1 MPRLGIVVLVL
12 AMGALIGAC
21 GGPSTS
27 QPAGSTQ
34 AAASS
39 SSAAVA
45 GSQPASGVC
54 RAFLINGP
62 IDLGRQVIAAE
73 SSGADTV
80 ELSSDMLIAFEDVA
94 SDLPSSGQDVE
105 DFQALAATVSAGEPW
120 EGAMTQF
127 IETYAEACGVHI
139 IRH

>member
-1 MPRLGIVVLVL
+1 MPRLGIAVLVL
-12 AMGALIGAC
+12 AMGVLIGAC
-21 GGPSTS
+21 GLTGQS
-27 QPAGSTQ
+27 ADSTQ
-34 AAASS
+34 AADSP

-45 GSQPASGVC
+45 GSQPPSGVC

-80 ELSSDMLIAFEDVA
+80 ELSSDMLIAFDDVA

-120 EGAMTQF
+120 EGAITQF

>member
-1 MPRLGIVVLVL
+1 MPRLGIAVLIL

-27 QPAGSTQ
+27 QPARSTQ
-34 AAASS
+34 APASP

-45 GSQPASGVC
+45 GSQPPSGVC

-80 ELSSDMLIAFEDVA
+80 ELSSDMLIG
-94 SDLPSSGQDVE
+94 L
-105 DFQALAATVSAGEPW
+105 
-120 EGAMTQF
+120 
-127 IETYAEACGVHI
+127 
-139 IRH
+139 